1 MRKIA
6 RRLISIAWPLLLA
19 SPLVSA
25 ADAALASDAAPTEA
39 EAARAGTAEATE
51 VPDAEATEA
60 TEAEAE
66 SADVGPF
73 TDPKDGAF
81 DVSSWLLERKGF
93 LPVPL
98 IISEPAIG
106 YGGGLTA
113 LFFRGTL
120 ANGMASRRLSPP
132 DIYGVMLAATDNGTR
147 FGGAFGMKT
156 FGQENW
162 RWKGAVGRP
171 DINIDFYGA
180 GGDLGT
186 GDTSIAYN
194 LEGWATT
201 QQLMRRIG
209 EGGNFIGGRWVW
221 LDLASRF
228 NGAALPPPIAE
239 RSRDAT
245 NSGLGL
251 FFEHDSRDNIFT
263 ASRGWKGYLESMF
276 YSPDF
281 GGDNRFEMYRAY
293 AIGYLPVREAFVL
306 GGRVDFRAAR
316 GDVPFYQLPYIEMRG
331 IPAARYQDENIA
343 LVEAEVRW
351 NATPRWAFV
360 GFAGTA
366 RSWGTNSDFG
376 DADSA
381 SAYGL
386 GVRRLIARRLGMY
399 VGLDVA
405 RGPEETAFYIQAGSA
420 WR

>member
-1 MRKIA
+1 MIA
-6 RRLISIAWPLLLA
+6 RRLMMTVWPLLLA
-19 SPLVSA
+19 APLVSA
-25 ADAALASDAAPTEA
+25 AGTGPASDAGP
-39 EAARAGTAEATE
+39 
-51 VPDAEATEA
+51 
-60 TEAEAE
+60 AEAE
-66 SADVGPF
+66 TTETETTPAEAKAKVGPF
-73 TDPKDGAF
+73 TDPQDGAF
-81 DVSSWLLERKGF
+81 DVSTWLLERKGF

-106 YGGGLTA
+106 YGGGLAA

-120 ANGMASRRLSPP
+120 GEGMSSRRLSPP
-132 DIYGVMLAATDNGTR
+132 DIYGVMLAGTDNGTR

-156 FGQENW
+156 FAQENW

-186 GDTSIAYN
+186 GDASIAYN

-209 EGGNFIGGRWVW
+209 EGGNFIGGRWIW

-228 NGAALPPPIAE
+228 NGDALPPPIAE
-239 RSRDAT
+239 RSREAT

-251 FFEHDSRDNIFT
+251 FFEHDSRDNFFT

-293 AIGYLPVREAFVL
+293 AFGYLPVREAFVL

-316 GDVPFYQLPYIEMRG
+316 GDVPFYQLPYVEMRG

-343 LVEAEVRW
+343 LVETEVRW

-360 GFAGTA
+360 GFTGTA
-366 RSWGTNSDFG
+366 RSWGTNGNFG
-376 DADSA
+376 DADTA

-386 GVRRLIARRLGMY
+386 GVRRLIARRLGMH
-399 VGLDVA
+399 VGVDVA
-405 RGPEETAFYIQAGSA
+405 RGPEETAFYIQVGSA